1 MLVQRKDFEDA
12 IKELKKIVEKN
23 ATLPILA
30 CVKMTF
36 LENGNLELVGT
47 DLENALVLYVPFESD
62 GIKLNSG
69 VFPIQNV
76 HNFLKAIPKP
86 PRPKFQKYDNNTVSI
101 WIEEH
106 NLHIGKYTITN
117 GLAIDEFPEI
127 PDVKET
133 NHSIEN
139 LPKKLKK
146 VIKAVS
152 TDDPSRPALENVYF
166 DLKQG
171 RIAGTD
177 GHRLHIT
184 TIPANGTESF
194 ILPKKAASFLTTCT
208 TLTGRYGIQNQ
219 MVKFELENGFL
230 VTKIID
236 ERYPEYARVFPKE
249 GDEIGVLSINKRKF
263 IESLIGA
270 QIVSTHNVK
279 LHLDNAVKISAEN
292 FEIGKYEDTLQKAR
306 WTGDILEICF
316 DPKYLVETIKEV
328 ENDNVHIQFYGS
340 LKPAVIR
347 EEDFQALVMPRRID

>member
-1 MLVQRKDFEDA
+1 
-12 IKELKKIVEKN
+12 
-23 ATLPILA
+23 
-30 CVKMTF
+30 MTF
-36 LENGNLELVGT
+36 QQDGMIELVGT
-47 DLENALVLYVPFESD
+47 DLENALVLYIPYESD
-62 GIKLNSG
+62 GIRLSAG

-76 HNFLKAIPKP
+76 YTLIKSMPKVA
-86 PRPKFQKYDNNTVSI
+86 RPKFKKHDNSTVSV
-101 WIEEH
+101 WIEEQ
-106 NLHIGKYTITN
+106 NLHIGRYTITN

-146 VIKAVS
+146 VIRAVP
-152 TDDPSRPALENVYF
+152 TDDPRYSLNSVYF
-166 DLKQG
+166 DFKEG
-171 RIAGTD
+171 KIVATN
-177 GHRLHIT
+177 GHRLHMT
-184 TIPANGTESF
+184 TIPTNDTESF

-279 LHLDNAVKISAEN
+279 LHFDNTVKISAEN
-292 FEIGKYEDTLQKAR
+292 CEIGKYEDTLQKAR